1 MRQRIVIGVGGAA
14 LMALG
19 LVIGVIAG
27 PSLQALA
34 ASKQNATAARAQA
47 TVAKGDYC
55 ALYEQ
60 TVESELNV
68 SQSQLESA
76 NKDALQKVI
85 NQLYADG
92 KITQAQKAKAQQEL
106 SAYAANPCAALNKL
120 ASQQGNGYRLGDG
133 NGQGA
138 AAVAAARTSL
148 LNAVAEALKLT
159 PAALQSDLGAG
170 KTVAQLTA
178 AQHVSKS
185 AVDAAYLAAIQDLL
199 KQGAAAGALS
209 PAQSS
214 MATTYIQQLV
224 AQGHYPLLD
233 KSGAEIPGLGDNQ

>member
-1 MRQRIVIGVGGAA
+1 MRQRIVMAVGGAA

-19 LVIGVIAG
+19 LVIGVMAG

-34 ASKQNATAARAQA
+34 AGKQTATNVRAQA
-47 TVAKGDYC
+47 TAAKGDYC

-60 TVESELNV
+60 TVESDLSV

-92 KITQAQKAKAQQEL
+92 KITQAQKTKAEQALNE
-106 SAYAANPCAALNKL
+106 YATNPCAALNKL
-120 ASQQGNGYRLGDG
+120 VAQHQQGQ
-133 NGQGA
+133 GQGP
-138 AAVAAARTSL
+138 AAVATARASL
-148 LNAVAEALKLT
+148 VNAVAKALNLT
-159 PAALQSDLGAG
+159 PAALQSDLAGG

-178 AQHVSKS
+178 ALHAQKS
-185 AVDAAYLAAIQDLL
+185 AVDAAYLGAIQALL
-199 KQGAAAGALS
+199 KQAVSGGVMS
-209 PAQSS
+209 QAQSDMGYS
-214 MATTYIQQLV
+214 YIQQLV

-233 KSGAEIPGLGDNQ
+233 KTGAEIPGLHDGQ